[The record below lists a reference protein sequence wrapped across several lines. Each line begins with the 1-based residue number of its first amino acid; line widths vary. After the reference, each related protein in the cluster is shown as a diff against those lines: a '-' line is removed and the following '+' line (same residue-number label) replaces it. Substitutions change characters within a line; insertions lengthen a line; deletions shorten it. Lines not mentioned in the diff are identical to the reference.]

1 MKVLAF
7 AATNSIKSINK
18 ALITYAIT
26 FLDKHEVEIIDI
38 NDYQMPIYS
47 SDLEIA
53 HGIPNSATD
62 FLDKI
67 SAADVLLISFAEH
80 NGNYTVAYKNLFDW
94 ASRKTQAVYQGKSI
108 VMLSTSPGPS
118 GAKSVLELAEKSAH
132 YFDGNI
138 LASLSIPSF
147 YDNFNLD
154 KNKLISANLTEK
166 LKSILA
172 KI

>member
-80 NGNYTVAYKNLFDW
+80 NGSYAL
-94 ASRKTQAVYQGKSI
+94 
-108 VMLSTSPGPS
+108 
-118 GAKSVLELAEKSAH
+118 VLVR
-132 YFDGNI
+132 
-138 LASLSIPSF
+138 
-147 YDNFNLD
+147 
-154 KNKLISANLTEK
+154 
-166 LKSILA
+166 
-172 KI
+172 